1 VTTLDEMNS
10 FRSKSFNNLEEIL
23 SLSVAEEERNRK
35 AELDDSDAHARI
47 GETPLTTR
55 ERGSKRKETSLQETI
70 QMLLDKKAQGEE
82 AQQQAMRE
90 MQYYKATKDMKGKP
104 PWK

>member
-1 VTTLDEMNS
+1 M
-10 FRSKSFNNLEEIL
+10 
-23 SLSVAEEERNRK
+23 
-35 AELDDSDAHARI
+35 
-47 GETPLTTR
+47 
-55 ERGSKRKETSLQETI
+55 LQ
-70 QMLLDKKAQGEE
+70 LLDKKAQGEE